1 MTERGDGDDVVV
13 RHKTNEESLEMSSS
27 NIQQQQQTTVSVRTQ
42 PYACVCVRVINQ
54 LFFHRLNTQI

>member
-27 NIQQQQQTTVSVRTQ
+27 NIQQQQQTTVSVRTFNV
-42 PYACVCVRVINQ
+42 CVCVCVLLTT
-54 LFFHRLNTQI
+54 LFYICHLD